1 MISDP
6 PYIVQTKRNT
16 PLTGSSGALKL
27 SSPGILVPAVHKNT
41 TVFQHIKFFTE
52 SSGTDFR
59 FRKSSCDR
67 WQWSPQDPSQGHY
80 PYQLG
85 PYGYHELILREGSVI
100 KYRTAPWNGIQFS
113 GMHNLNPTYDFVL
126 DNDDEVYYGYKLLN
140 SSTLFRLA
148 LTQDGFGP
156 SYIRS
161 DGNQGWVVY
170 LRATTDICDKYGICG
185 PNCACC
191 IDKSP
196 LCSCLKGFIPTF
208 KKTGSCWIGH
218 IDECEMM
225 CMNNCSCAAFSNLDI
240 RDGGR
245 VLAVVQRS
253 DQGHNTKIIVTST
266 VLSTGLLILGLTL
279 LLYVR
284 KNQQQKYGELKPGQ
298 KEDLELPLFDL
309 AAVVSLYYK
318 YDLLQGEE
326 YTENS
331 HKQIFSH
338 SFHILA
344 WYQSSD
350 LGIADSSFKPPPL
363 LWGLMIFST
372 LMEVAPPTPSLIL
385 HQPSLS

>member
-1 MISDP
+1 MKL
-6 PYIVQTKRNT
+6 VRNKITGFNWHLT
-16 PLTGSSGALKL
+16 PWK
-27 SSPGILVPAVHKNT
+27 
-41 TVFQHIKFFTE
+41 
-52 SSGTDFR
+52 
-59 FRKSSCDR
+59 
-67 WQWSPQDPSQGHY
+67 SPQDPSQGHY

-218 IDECEMM
+218 IDV
-225 CMNNCSCAAFSNLDI
+225 SRTQYKDHSNQYC
-240 RDGGR
+240 
-245 VLAVVQRS
+245 VVYWTA
-253 DQGHNTKIIVTST
+253 DPGTYPAIICVEEPATKIW
-266 VLSTGLLILGLTL
+266 
-279 LLYVR
+279 R
-284 KNQQQKYGELKPGQ
+284 
-298 KEDLELPLFDL
+298 
-309 AAVVSLYYK
+309 
-318 YDLLQGEE
+318 
-326 YTENS
+326 TEARPKGRS
-331 HKQIFSH
+331 
-338 SFHILA
+338 
-344 WYQSSD
+344 
-350 LGIADSSFKPPPL
+350 GIA
-363 LWGLMIFST
+363 I
-372 LMEVAPPTPSLIL
+372 I
-385 HQPSLS
+385 